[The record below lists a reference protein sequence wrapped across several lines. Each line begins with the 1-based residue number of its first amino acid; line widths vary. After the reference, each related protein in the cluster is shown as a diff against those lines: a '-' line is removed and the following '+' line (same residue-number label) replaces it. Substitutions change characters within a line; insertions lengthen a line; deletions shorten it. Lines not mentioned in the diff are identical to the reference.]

1 MIIPTSCFT
10 CGKPISHLWNSYLEQ
25 ITKLNNDNNIEEK
38 KDNEP
43 QENTNENTN
52 EKIVLDNLKLKR
64 YCCRRMFLTNV
75 DVCDKI

>member
-25 ITKLNNDNNIEEK
+25 LTKLNNVDNIEEK
-38 KDNEP
+38 KDNDE
-43 QENTNENTN
+43 QEYTN

>member
-25 ITKLNNDNNIEEK
+25 LTELNNVDNIEEK
-38 KDNEP
+38 KDNDP
-43 QENTNENTN
+43 LENTN

-64 YCCRRMFLTNV
+64 YCCRRMFLTHV